1 MNNLSNIL
9 SVAFRSILKN
19 KRRNIFTMIGI
30 IIGIAA
36 VITIMAL
43 GNGFKKTTNE
53 QFSDAGAGKNQAN
66 ITYATNDL
74 TPPKDNPFKQEDI
87 ANVEQVNG
95 VESAKIKESK
105 DSTYSAKVTNVQ
117 KNSDISVRKVK
128 SIDSVDQGHGFSE
141 DDNDTMAK
149 VAVIDNK
156 LAKKVFSNSDNAVGK
171 PIFIDGEGFKVI
183 GIKDASGTDDSGMP
197 LENVV
202 QLPTNTFEHYMG
214 HLSQGSPQLQITVDD
229 GANKKDVAKKVE
241 KELNKKGSGISEGQY
256 SFVDNEEMMKTI
268 GNALDAITYFVAAVA
283 GISLFIAGIG
293 VMNVMYISVAER
305 TEEIAIRRAFGAKSR
320 DIEIQF
326 LVESVILCLIGGII
340 GLILGILISWI
351 VDLVTPDMI
360 KSSVS
365 LGAVLLAVGVSTL
378 IGVVF
383 GWIPAR
389 SASKKELI
397 DIIK

>member
-1 MNNLSNIL
+1 MNNLSNVL

-53 QFSDAGAGKNQAN
+53 QFEDAGASKNQAN
-66 ITYATNDL
+66 ITFATNDF
-74 TPPKDNPFKQEDI
+74 TPPKHNPFKEEDI
-87 ANVEQVNG
+87 TNVEQVKG
-95 VESAKIKESK
+95 VKNAKIKESK

-117 KNSDISVRKVK
+117 KNSDVSVKK
-128 SIDSVDQGHGFSE
+128 ANSLSSVDQGHGFSE
-141 DDNDTMAK
+141 DDNDMMSK
-149 VAVIDNK
+149 VAVIDTK
-156 LAKKVFSNSDNAVGK
+156 LAKKVFNNSDNAIGK
-171 PIFIDGEGFKVI
+171 PIFIDGEGFKVV
-183 GIKDASGTDDSGMP
+183 GIKDVSGIDDSGMP
-197 LENVV
+197 LESVV
-202 QLPTNTFEHYMG
+202 QLPTHTFKHYMG
-214 HLSQGSPQLQITVDD
+214 HLSQGSPQLQITVED
-229 GANKKDVAKKVE
+229 GENKKDVAKKVE

-256 SFVDNEEMMKTI
+256 SFVDNEDMMKGVSKI
-268 GNALDAITYFVAAVA
+268 VDMITYFVAAVA

-326 LVESVILCLIGGII
+326 LVESIVLCLLGGII

-351 VDLVTPDMI
+351 VDLVTPDMV

-365 LGAVLLAVGVSTL
+365 LGSVLLAVGISTL